1 MKLDLELVSLLAG
14 VAGQEQLAAL
24 VQDLV
29 FPECLVDQ
37 MKSANHVW
45 NISASIVCFS
55 GQAIVLT
62 HWLWV
67 ILPT

>member
-45 NISASIVCFS
+45 NNSLFVSVDKK
-55 GQAIVLT
+55 IVLT
-62 HWLWV
+62 N
-67 ILPT
+67 

>member
-37 MKSANHVW
+37 METANHVW
-45 NISASIVCFS
+45 NNSLFVSVDK
-55 GQAIVLT
+55 Q
-62 HWLWV
+62 
-67 ILPT
+67 

>member
-45 NISASIVCFS
+45 NNSASIVCFS
-55 GQAIVLT
+55 G
-62 HWLWV
+62 
-67 ILPT
+67 